1 MFKLKVMVLASMLW
15 PLIAAS
21 SQMPYMN
28 KDNWKELGV
37 RTFAGEA
44 CPVTSGELDSIA
56 AGVLRDAEIRIV
68 EWESSTPFVMVIY
81 HCRKDRRHRDYYH
94 STLRIEFAAKQRT
107 RDGRLF
113 GTVRFGISP
122 AKVALLSGDRL
133 LHKSALKKHLKSVI
147 GDYRETNL
155 PPDDEETT
163 H

>member
-81 HCRKDRRHRDYYH
+81 HCRKDRWN
-94 STLRIEFAAKQRT
+94 
-107 RDGRLF
+107 
-113 GTVRFGISP
+113 
-122 AKVALLSGDRL
+122 
-133 LHKSALKKHLKSVI
+133 SALRHQSGKGGTFVRGSAAS
-147 GDYRETNL
+147 
-155 PPDDEETT
+155 
-163 H
+163 